1 MDISLSLAKLAKQ
14 KGFKPITVKF
24 YSDKKNGSRNSA
36 EPKSFNTIESDEQYG
51 EMYAC
56 TDIEV
61 LKKWFKIKGD
71 SEEDVIEALSAS
83 IVGSSPIKETLSA
96 DVVVNIPDEEENSE
110 TVPEEENK

>member
-14 KGFKPITVKF
+14 KGFKPTTIKF
-24 YSDKKNGSRNSA
+24 YSDKKNGSRNSS
-36 EPKSFNTIESDEQYG
+36 EPKSFNTIKADEQYG

-71 SEEDVIEALSAS
+71 SEEEVMEALVL
-83 IVGSSPIKETLSA
+83 VGVIPVKEPIIEPE
-96 DVVVNIPDEEENSE
+96 VEEVSDI
-110 TVPEEENK
+110 EEK

>member
-1 MDISLSLAKLAKQ
+1 MDISLTLAKLAKQ
-14 KGFKPITVKF
+14 KGFKPITIKF

-36 EPKSFNTIESDEQYG
+36 EPKSFNTLKADERYG

-71 SEEDVIEALSAS
+71 SEEEVIEALVLVGVAPVKEVVIEPS
-83 IVGSSPIKETLSA
+83 IEPEVEEVPDIEEKEEPA
-96 DVVVNIPDEEENSE
+96 
-110 TVPEEENK
+110 K

>member
-14 KGFKPITVKF
+14 KGFKPTTIKF
-24 YSDKKNGSRNSA
+24 YSDKKNGSRNSS
-36 EPKSFNTIESDEQYG
+36 EPKSFNTIKADEQYG

-71 SEEDVIEALSAS
+71 SEEEVIEALVL
-83 IVGSSPIKETLSA
+83 VGVIPVKEPIIEPE
-96 DVVVNIPDEEENSE
+96 VEEVSDI
-110 TVPEEENK
+110 EEK

>member
-14 KGFKPITVKF
+14 KGFKPTAIKF
-24 YSDKKNGSRNSA
+24 YSDKKNGSRNSS
-36 EPKSFNTIESDEQYG
+36 EPKSFNTLKADEQYG

-71 SEEDVIEALSAS
+71 NEEEVIEALSETVA
-83 IVGSSPIKETLSA
+83 GSSPIKETPLTS
-96 DVVVNIPDEEENSE
+96 VVVDIPSEEETSE
-110 TVPEEENK
+110 TTHEVESK

>member
-1 MDISLSLAKLAKQ
+1 MDISFELAKLAKQ
-14 KGFKPITVKF
+14 KGFKPITIKF

-36 EPKSFNTIESDEQYG
+36 EPKSFNTLKADEQYG

-71 SEEDVIEALSAS
+71 NEEEVIEALSETVA
-83 IVGSSPIKETLSA
+83 GSSPIKETPLTS
-96 DVVVNIPDEEENSE
+96 VVVDIPSEEETSE
-110 TVPEEENK
+110 TTHEVESK

>member
-14 KGFKPITVKF
+14 KGFKPVTVKF

-36 EPKSFNTIESDEQYG
+36 EPKSFNTLKADEQYG

-71 SEEDVIEALSAS
+71 SEEDVMEALNA
-83 IVGSSPIKETLSA
+83 IVVGSSPVVATEQKIMPDTEEKEEPS
-96 DVVVNIPDEEENSE
+96 
-110 TVPEEENK
+110 K

>member
-14 KGFKPITVKF
+14 KGFKPTTIKF
-24 YSDKKNGSRNSA
+24 YSDKKNGSRNSS
-36 EPKSFNTIESDEQYG
+36 EPKSFNTIKADEQYG

-71 SEEDVIEALSAS
+71 SEEEVMEALVL
-83 IVGSSPIKETLSA
+83 VGVVPVKEPIIEPE
-96 DVVVNIPDEEENSE
+96 VEEVSDI
-110 TVPEEENK
+110 EEK

>member
-1 MDISLSLAKLAKQ
+1 MDISLTLAKLAKQ
-14 KGFKPITVKF
+14 KGFKPVTVKF

-36 EPKSFNTIESDEQYG
+36 EPKSFNTLKADERYG

-71 SEEDVIEALSAS
+71 SEEEVMEALNAIGIAPVKEVVIEPE
-83 IVGSSPIKETLSA
+83 V
-96 DVVVNIPDEEENSE
+96 EEAIE
-110 TVPEEENK
+110 PEITE

>member
-14 KGFKPITVKF
+14 KGFKLTTIKF
-24 YSDKKNGSRNSA
+24 YSDKKNGSRNSS
-36 EPKSFNTIESDEQYG
+36 EPKSFNTIKADEQYG

-71 SEEDVIEALSAS
+71 SEEEVIEALVL
-83 IVGSSPIKETLSA
+83 VGVIPVKEPIIEPE
-96 DVVVNIPDEEENSE
+96 VEEVSDI
-110 TVPEEENK
+110 EEK

>member
-14 KGFKPITVKF
+14 KGFKPTAIKF
-24 YSDKKNGSRNSA
+24 YSDKKNGSRNSS
-36 EPKSFNTIESDEQYG
+36 EPKSFNTLKADEQYG

-71 SEEDVIEALSAS
+71 SEDEVIEELVL
-83 IVGSSPIKETLSA
+83 VGVVPVKEPIIEPE
-96 DVVVNIPDEEENSE
+96 VEEVSDI
-110 TVPEEENK
+110 EEK

>member
-14 KGFKPITVKF
+14 KGFKPTTVKF
-24 YSDKKNGSRNSA
+24 YSDKKNGSRNLA
-36 EPKSFNTIESDEQYG
+36 EPKSFNTIKADEQYG

-71 SEEDVIEALSAS
+71 NEEEMIDALSLVGMATTKVEEPAP
-83 IVGSSPIKETLSA
+83 IVDSSKEVEPIDDKG
-96 DVVVNIPDEEENSE
+96 
-110 TVPEEENK
+110 